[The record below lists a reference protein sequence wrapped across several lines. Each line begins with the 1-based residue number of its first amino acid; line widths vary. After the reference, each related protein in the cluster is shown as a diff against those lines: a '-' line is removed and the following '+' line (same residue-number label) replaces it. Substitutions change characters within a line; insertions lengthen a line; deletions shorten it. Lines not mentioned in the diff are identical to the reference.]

1 MISLTNHDSSEGEQ
15 WGRYNLPRY
24 IAFYSYWSVIICAH
38 LPGPFAPTWKSSLS
52 WCCDAPRDS
61 RGAHHQKR
69 WLYNRTSFTIY
80 LFYISTYIY
89 ICKIQFIYKYVYN
102 MCVYIYVN
110 MYIMHIWIC
119 GKMMN
124 YPWKN
129 TFKHQEQGMQQ
140 TNGNHQYYHPVVWSR
155 SRPCS
160 GWFDPDQAPKAS
172 AHEKTLPI
180 AFTSRVSQGIWWYM
194 YLSEQNTH
202 NKSWFNI
209 T

>member
-1 MISLTNHDSSEGEQ
+1 MHTSPDPSHPPGSPRSPGAVMLPGIRGGLIIQKGGCTIEQ
-15 WGRYNLPRY
+15 VSPYLCSIYLHIYIYVRYNLY
-24 IAFYSYWSVIICAH
+24 TNMFII
-38 LPGPFAPTWKSSLS
+38 
-52 WCCDAPRDS
+52 
-61 RGAHHQKR
+61 
-69 WLYNRTSFTIY
+69 
-80 LFYISTYIY
+80 
-89 ICKIQFIYKYVYN
+89 
-102 MCVYIYVN
+102 CVYIYVN